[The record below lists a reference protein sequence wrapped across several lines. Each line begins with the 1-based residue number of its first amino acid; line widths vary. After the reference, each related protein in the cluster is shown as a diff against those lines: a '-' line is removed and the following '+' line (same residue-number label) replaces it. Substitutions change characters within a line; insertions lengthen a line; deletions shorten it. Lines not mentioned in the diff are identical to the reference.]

1 MNLSCLATI
10 IFFTLCAF
18 IGAIIYGLFG
28 YPQVL
33 GYSLACLLL
42 FALFLIL
49 KHFLFC
55 VANFCLYLAEL
66 ILKSFDKKEAAK

>member
-1 MNLSCLATI
+1 MNRSCLATI
-10 IFFTLCAF
+10 IFFTLFAF

-33 GYSLACLLL
+33 AFSLACLLL

-49 KHFLFC
+49 KHFLFW
-55 VANFCLYLAEL
+55 VADFCLDLAEL
-66 ILKSFDKKEAAK
+66 ILKRFDKKL